1 MKNSLVVVS
10 AMISLMLFMSCTKEQ
25 TCTVTEKDGVKTYRN
40 KNIPT
45 VEKLDFNPVKQFTIN
60 NNSEDE
66 NYLSYFDLDL
76 ISTDSKKNIFIADLG
91 NNPKVNKYDEDGK
104 FLNTFVKL
112 GAGPGEVAKIS
123 FLCVNNDTVYV
134 GDWINS
140 SVSIF
145 DNTGSFIEK
154 IQPEAALFQVN
165 PVGKDKFICLMYTG
179 EIVEGKQMFKM
190 KWAILNK
197 SLIPIKVLHEALI
210 DPESSSIPD
219 EWSYI
224 TCSKDNIFLG
234 MNNKQN
240 YVINVYDFKGDLIE
254 VVRKDYA
261 EIKFTEE
268 EIEKIVKYLK
278 KTGERPLD
286 RKLINKKRAVLGVY
300 VDKNNNL
307 IVHPAVD
314 VTKGN
319 TDGMLLDFFKNNI
332 YQNSTKLKT
341 DLPYYQCEFST
352 FLKFFDNRMFLVDTQ
367 RNVLEVYEY

>member
-45 VEKLDFNPVKQFTIN
+45 VEKLDFNPVKKFTIN

-66 NYLSYFDLDL
+66 NYLSFFDLDL
-76 ISTDSKKNIFIADLG
+76 LTSDSKKNIFIADMG
-91 NNPKVNKYDEDGK
+91 NNPKVNKYDKDGK

-112 GAGPGEVAKIS
+112 GAGPGEVGKIS
-123 FLCVNNDTVYV
+123 FLCVSNDTVYV
-134 GDWINS
+134 GDWTNS

-145 DNTGSFIEK
+145 DNSGSFIQK
-154 IQPEAALFQVN
+154 IQPNSALYGVN
-165 PVGKDKFICLMYTG
+165 PLGKNKFICTTYTG
-179 EIVEGKQMFKM
+179 EIVEGKQMLRM
-190 KWAILNK
+190 KWALLNK
-197 SLIPIKVLHEALI
+197 SLCEEKSLHEILV

-224 TCSKDNIFLG
+224 ASSDDRIYIG
-234 MNNKQN
+234 MNDKEN
-240 YVINVYDFKGDLIE
+240 YVVNIYDLKGDLIE
-254 VVRKDYA
+254 VIRKDYSV
-261 EIKFTEE
+261 IKFAENE
-268 EIEKIVKYLK
+268 VDKIVKYLN
-278 KTGERPLD
+278 KTGQRPLA

-352 FLKFFDNRMFLVDTQ
+352 FLKFFDDRFFLVDSE